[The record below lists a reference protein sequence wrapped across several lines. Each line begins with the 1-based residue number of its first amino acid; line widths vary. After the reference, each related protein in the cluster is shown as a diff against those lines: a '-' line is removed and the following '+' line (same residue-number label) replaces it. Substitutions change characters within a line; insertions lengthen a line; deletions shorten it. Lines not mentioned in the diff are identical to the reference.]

1 MVKPGTYKATIQN
14 HAISETK
21 GGNPQ
26 AVVSFLFEADGSQH
40 SITWYG
46 SFSEKALP
54 HTAKALLVCGLKGNN
69 PAGELELGREVLI
82 VVETEVDEHGKER
95 NKVRW
100 VNAINALRNVIE
112 PQVAKAKLAD
122 LEGAIMSARQKL
134 NIPDEDVFNF

>member
-46 SFSEKALP
+46 
-54 HTAKALLVCGLKGNN
+54 
-69 PAGELELGREVLI
+69 
-82 VVETEVDEHGKER
+82 
-95 NKVRW
+95 
-100 VNAINALRNVIE
+100 
-112 PQVAKAKLAD
+112 
-122 LEGAIMSARQKL
+122 
-134 NIPDEDVFNF
+134 